1 MALNPVVLYLH
12 ISPVCMPGKLCEIL
26 RLDDKEEVEIWSA
39 KISADGYTDRPA
51 IRVGAEYE

>member
-1 MALNPVVLYLH
+1 
-12 ISPVCMPGKLCEIL
+12 MPGKLCEIL